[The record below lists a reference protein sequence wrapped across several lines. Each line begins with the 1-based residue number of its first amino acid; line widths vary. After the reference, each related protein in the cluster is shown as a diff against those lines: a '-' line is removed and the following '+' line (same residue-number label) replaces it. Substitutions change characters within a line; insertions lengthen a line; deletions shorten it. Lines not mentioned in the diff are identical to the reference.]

1 MLEKLYT
8 HQVAVNAYLLKA
20 EKFLLLKRTCF
31 PFIWSPPG
39 GRLRPEE
46 DPLEG
51 LLREIKEETDLD
63 TEVITPV
70 NTWFGKWND
79 QMLLAIDYLVYY
91 QKGELKLSREHSD
104 GLWVS
109 IEELRSGRP
118 VKLET
123 TAGFQLTDFEK
134 AWQLHNYFKKE
145 K

>member
-1 MLEKLYT
+1 MSDKSYT
-8 HQVAVNAYLLKA
+8 HQVAVNAYLLK
-20 EKFLLLKRTCF
+20 EKKFLLLKRTRF

-46 DPLEG
+46 DPLQG
-51 LLREIKEETDLD
+51 LLREIKEETNLE
-63 TEVITPV
+63 TEVIAPV
-70 NTWFGKWND
+70 NTWFGRWED
-79 QMLLAIDYLVYY
+79 QMLLAIDYLAYY
-91 QKGELKLSREHSD
+91 QKGELRLSQEHSD

-109 IEELRSGRP
+109 IEELRTGRP

-134 AWQLHNYFKKE
+134 AWQLNRYFKKE